1 MVKSSPPLHNNIS
14 LLKPIPFL
22 RKIHIKFRENLVFA
36 AERYQSI
43 LSSILTSSQTE
54 ESKEEGWLRLYRLE
68 NFQDLSP
75 DFLARN
81 QKYIKVKNF

>member
-1 MVKSSPPLHNNIS
+1 MVKRSPPLHKNIS
-14 LLKPIPFL
+14 SLKPIPFL
-22 RKIHIKFRENLVFA
+22 WKIHVKFRENLVFA
-36 AERYQSI
+36 AERYQST

-54 ESKEEGWLRLYRLE
+54 ESKEEGWLRLYRFE

-75 DFLARN
+75 DFLTRN